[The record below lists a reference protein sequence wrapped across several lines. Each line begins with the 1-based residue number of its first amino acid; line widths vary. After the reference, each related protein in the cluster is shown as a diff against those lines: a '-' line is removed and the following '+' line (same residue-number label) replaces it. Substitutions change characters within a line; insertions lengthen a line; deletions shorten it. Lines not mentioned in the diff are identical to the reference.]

1 MRSNCRRGSSSV
13 GLLMYSL
20 RCGGVR
26 ARCEVPIYDYRCAK
40 CGRVWEV
47 FQRGQNADPLRCPDC
62 GASGAEKLPS
72 AAVLARSSTAATKG
86 GTCCGREERCDRPPC
101 ASGGECH
108 RG

>member
-1 MRSNCRRGSSSV
+1 VSGSGRAAEAAGAFERGV
-13 GLLMYSL
+13 
-20 RCGGVR
+20 
-26 ARCEVPIYDYRCAK
+26 EVPIYDYQCAE

-47 FQRGQNADPLRCPDC
+47 FQRGQHADSPRCPDC
-62 GASGAEKLPS
+62 GATRAEKLPS
-72 AAVLARSSTAATKG
+72 AAALVRNATATTKG